1 MEHFG
6 HVLEMKFY
14 FYKSILDTYLG
25 LIEDIL
31 AVTTS
36 PIAGTVGSSL
46 GECTSTDTTKL
57 FSSFPPFALGTNLK
71 MPTREE

>member
-1 MEHFG
+1 
-6 HVLEMKFY
+6 MKFY

-36 PIAGTVGSSL
+36 PTAGTVGSSL
-46 GECTSTDTTKL
+46 GEWTSTDTTK
-57 FSSFPPFALGTNLK
+57 FSFCPPFDLGTSLK